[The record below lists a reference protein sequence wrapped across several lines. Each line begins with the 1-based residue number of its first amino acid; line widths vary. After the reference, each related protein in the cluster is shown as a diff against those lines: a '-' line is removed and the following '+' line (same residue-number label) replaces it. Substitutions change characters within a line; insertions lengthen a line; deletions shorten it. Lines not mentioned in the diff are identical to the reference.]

1 MITLEGEFWC
11 GILNVESSP
20 YFFALVSLG
29 IDLYVEWSPF
39 HGLIMLGFIFKPFHL
54 HKFIRQNSNA
64 NSKASAIAKCKA
76 STPKLV

>member
-39 HGLIMLGFIFKPFHL
+39 HGLIMLGL
-54 HKFIRQNSNA
+54 
-64 NSKASAIAKCKA
+64 
-76 STPKLV
+76 